1 MFNADKANYT
11 QKKRVRQEPSIQT
24 ILEFSYKFVYMFL
37 DRRHIQLDNYSSR

>member
-1 MFNADKANYT
+1 MINADKANYT
-11 QKKRVRQEPSIQT
+11 QKKRGSQPLKKT